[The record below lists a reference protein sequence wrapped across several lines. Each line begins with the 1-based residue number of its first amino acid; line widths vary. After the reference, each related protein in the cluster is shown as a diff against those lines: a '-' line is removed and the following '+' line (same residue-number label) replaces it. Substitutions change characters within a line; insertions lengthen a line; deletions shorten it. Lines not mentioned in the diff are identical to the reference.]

1 MNKKSYTTP
10 ATAVLPLTTAAFCV
24 PVSNEGQS
32 GEGAM
37 AKQDKFTFWN
47 DEEDGEAEEDEYQ
60 N

>member
-10 ATAVLPLTTAAFCV
+10 ATAVLPLTTATFCLD
-24 PVSNEGQS
+24 VSNTGQG

-47 DEEDGEAEEDEYQ
+47 DEEDEEAEEDEYQ